1 MKRGLGVSHCSQ
13 EWDGKDL
20 GRLKMKHENGCGCFM
35 VPKSGV
41 GWRFN
46 AHLNNNLLLL
56 RCFGKGNLPHE
67 MGLKSIWVKS
77 LCVKSQWVKSLWV
90 KVYGYMGGKS
100 AGERLLVKGLC
111 VKCHWVKVYG

>member
-1 MKRGLGVSHCSQ
+1 MKRGLGISHGSQ
-13 EWDGKDL
+13 DWGGKDL

-41 GWRFN
+41 GRRFN

-56 RCFGKGNLPHE
+56 RCVGKRNLPHE

-77 LCVKSQWVKSLWV
+77 LCVKSQ
-90 KVYGYMGGKS
+90 
-100 AGERLLVKGLC
+100 
-111 VKCHWVKVYG
+111 

>member
-1 MKRGLGVSHCSQ
+1 MLHIAQ
-13 EWDGKDL
+13 DL

-41 GWRFN
+41 GRRFN

-56 RCFGKGNLPHE
+56 RGVGKRILPHE
-67 MGLKSIWVKS
+67 MALKSIWVKS

-90 KVYGYMGGKS
+90 KSIWVESLWVK
-100 AGERLLVKGLC
+100 RLLVKSLR
-111 VKCHWVKVYG
+111 V